1 MELRH
6 LRYFVAVADER
17 NFTRAAQRLHIAQ
30 PPLSRQIQQLEETL
44 GVQLFERN
52 SRPLKLTETG
62 KFFYSHAVQLL
73 AQTAELESMTR
84 RVGNIE
90 RSLSV
95 GFVGSTL
102 YGMLPKIIRR
112 FRDENTT
119 VELSLHEMST
129 MDQIRALKDGRI
141 DVGFGR
147 IRLEDANIRRVILR
161 EEKMIVALPVGHPL
175 SLIKPVLA
183 LRDLVNETLIIF
195 PKTPRPSYADQVL
208 AAFPH
213 GDFLGASAL
222 LDERRRPSTDRT
234 CHAILDA
241 HRCAG
246 PDIRTQCGRGIGWTR
261 EVLMTD
267 AAPVFSSANRLSTTC
282 PTVRATRRGVRLQ
295 SPYGLPSTHPA
306 STPLQSYPGIPK
318 ANSTAS
324 YLRLCLCN
332 ADVNLTPPDLCGS
345 PAPSTLGNLQCKHVR
360 ACVAHEFKRVLRT
373 RHGFV
378 GHDGHD
384 ETRCKSRKCSALLAR
399 RRLLDEIDAG
409 SFQRF
414 DSERCVDLV
423 PGLIHASRTLLL
435 ARLTCSHL

>member
-6 LRYFVAVADER
+6 LRYFVAVAEER

-112 FRDENTT
+112 FRDENAT

-147 IRLEDANIRRVILR
+147 IRHEDANIRRVILR

-175 SLIKPVLA
+175 SLSKPVLA
-183 LRDLVNETLIIF
+183 LRDLIHETLIIF
-195 PKTPRPSYADQVL
+195 PKAPRPSYADQVL
-208 AAFPH
+208 SAFQNRALTPRSIYEVRELQIALGLVAA
-213 GDFLGASAL
+213 GEGISVV
-222 LDERRRPSTDRT
+222 PSS
-234 CHAILDA
+234 
-241 HRCAG
+241 
-246 PDIRTQCGRGIGWTR
+246 
-261 EVLMTD
+261 V
-267 AAPVFSSANRLSTTC
+267 
-282 PTVRATRRGVRLQ
+282 
-295 SPYGLPSTHPA
+295 YGLKRDDV
-306 STPLQSYPGIPK
+306 SYKELDDPTLTSPIIMSMRAMDESRDINEMLELIYRLYEEEQIP
-318 ANSTAS
+318 
-324 YLRLCLCN
+324 Y
-332 ADVNLTPPDLCGS
+332 VP
-345 PAPSTLGNLQCKHVR
+345 
-360 ACVAHEFKRVLRT
+360 RT
-373 RHGFV
+373 DKG
-378 GHDGHD
+378 
-384 ETRCKSRKCSALLAR
+384 
-399 RRLLDEIDAG
+399 
-409 SFQRF
+409 
-414 DSERCVDLV
+414 
-423 PGLIHASRTLLL
+423 
-435 ARLTCSHL
+435 

>member
-6 LRYFVAVADER
+6 LRYFVAVAEER

-112 FRDENTT
+112 FRDQNAT

-129 MDQIRALKDGRI
+129 MDQIRALKEGRI

-147 IRLEDANIRRVILR
+147 IRHEDANIRRVILR
-161 EEKMIVALPVGHPL
+161 EEQLIVALPVGHPL
-175 SLIKPVLA
+175 SLAKPVLS

-195 PKTPRPSYADQVL
+195 PKAPRPSYADQVL
-208 AAFPH
+208 SAFEDRALAPRKIYEVRELQIALGLVAAGEGVSVVPSSVN
-213 GDFLGASAL
+213 GLKRDDVAYKSLDDPTLVSPVIMSMRA
-222 LDERRRPSTDRT
+222 LDESRDIKEMLELIYRLYEEERIAHTPRTDR
-234 CHAILDA
+234 
-241 HRCAG
+241 
-246 PDIRTQCGRGIGWTR
+246 GR
-261 EVLMTD
+261 
-267 AAPVFSSANRLSTTC
+267 
-282 PTVRATRRGVRLQ
+282 
-295 SPYGLPSTHPA
+295 
-306 STPLQSYPGIPK
+306 
-318 ANSTAS
+318 
-324 YLRLCLCN
+324 
-332 ADVNLTPPDLCGS
+332 
-345 PAPSTLGNLQCKHVR
+345 
-360 ACVAHEFKRVLRT
+360 
-373 RHGFV
+373 
-378 GHDGHD
+378 
-384 ETRCKSRKCSALLAR
+384 
-399 RRLLDEIDAG
+399 
-409 SFQRF
+409 
-414 DSERCVDLV
+414 
-423 PGLIHASRTLLL
+423 
-435 ARLTCSHL
+435 